1 MTDVAQAIAHL
12 TQAARQAGRDQA
24 TGKGSG
30 SEIPVNAARTELLH
44 LLDRLGIDGGGW
56 HSEREILAAKVEE
69 LEAKILDLCHRLEQ
83 ERERADAAMAR
94 VDDLEEELS
103 VLGALD
109 RAKAMIAERAS

>member
-1 MTDVAQAIAHL
+1 MTDVAQAIDRL
-12 TQAARQAGRDQA
+12 TQAARQAGHDSA
-24 TGKGSG
+24 TGKAVG
-30 SEIPVNAARTELLH
+30 SEIPVIAARKELLH
-44 LLDRLGIDGGGW
+44 RLDGLGIDGGGW
-56 HSEREILAAKVEE
+56 HSERERLNNVIS
-69 LEAKILDLCHRLEQ
+69 DLNDRLEQ